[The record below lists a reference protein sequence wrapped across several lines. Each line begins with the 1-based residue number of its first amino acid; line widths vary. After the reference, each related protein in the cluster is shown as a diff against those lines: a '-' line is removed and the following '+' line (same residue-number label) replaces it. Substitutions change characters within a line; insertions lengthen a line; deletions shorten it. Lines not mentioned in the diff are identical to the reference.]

1 MSLAKWILGTLG
13 FVVGGGPI
21 GAIIGVLIATL
32 FENAEKKDQ
41 QPHSDSSSQSSR
53 TQSSSRKQRAT
64 PGDVRVSIIV
74 LMACVIKADGK
85 VLKSEINF
93 IKPFLLR
100 NFGEEGAKQAL
111 LLLRELLKQDIDV
124 ISVSQDIAKHI
135 NYSVR
140 LELIHLMLDLANAD
154 NDIDPRELQVIEQMV
169 THMQV
174 QWSDYQSLL
183 SLYQRHTDPDWA
195 YTALEITPQA
205 TDEEVKKAYRRMA
218 MKYHPDKV
226 ATAGEDIRE
235 QATEKFRAI
244 NEAYEHIKQLRN
256 IP

>member
-1 MSLAKWILGTLG
+1 
-13 FVVGGGPI
+13 
-21 GAIIGVLIATL
+21 
-32 FENAEKKDQ
+32 
-41 QPHSDSSSQSSR
+41 
-53 TQSSSRKQRAT
+53 
-64 PGDVRVSIIV
+64 
-74 LMACVIKADGK
+74 MACVIKADGK

-93 IKPFLLR
+93 VKPFLLR
-100 NFGEEGAKQAL
+100 NFGEQGAKQAL

-124 ISVSQDIAKHI
+124 VGVSQDIAKHV

-140 LELIHLMLDLANAD
+140 LQLIHLMLDLANAD
-154 NDIDPRELQVIEQMV
+154 DDIDPRELEVIEQMV

-174 QWSDYQSLL
+174 QWSDYQSML

-205 TDEEVKKAYRRMA
+205 TDDEVKRAYRRMA

-226 ATAGEDIRE
+226 ATAGEDICR

-244 NEAYEHIKQLRN
+244 NEAYGHIKQLRN
-256 IP
+256 MP